1 MNSSKAEIQTQAWP
15 QRWLWLVLGDVLML
29 LLFVW
34 VGRGT
39 HALPSSDI
47 LAGLTTAAPFILAWF
62 AVAPWL
68 GLYRAKVCQNLA
80 KLLPR
85 LLLAW
90 LIAGPLAGLLRALFL
105 GRPIP
110 EGIIPVFVL
119 VTTGVGLVFFLVWRL
134 TYLWW
139 VNRSA

>member
-1 MNSSKAEIQTQAWP
+1 MHPSKADSPIHPWSQKWV
-15 QRWLWLVLGDVLML
+15 WLVVGDLLAL
-29 LLFVW
+29 LLFIW

-39 HALPSSDI
+39 HSLPGSDI
-47 LAGLTTAAPFILAWF
+47 VAGLATAAPFVLGWF

-68 GLYRAKVCQNLA
+68 GLFKASVSQNLA

-90 LIAGPLAGLLRALFL
+90 LIAGPLGALLRAIFL
-105 GRPIP
+105 GRPLP
-110 EGIIPVFVL
+110 EGIIPIFVV
-119 VTTGVGLVFFLVWRL
+119 VTTGVGFAFFLVWRL
-134 TYLWW
+134 LYLWW

>member
-1 MNSSKAEIQTQAWP
+1 MHSSKAEMQTQP
-15 QRWLWLVLGDVLML
+15 QLPKWVWLVLGDLLVL

-39 HALPSSDI
+39 HALPGSDV
-47 LAGLTTAAPFILAWF
+47 LAALITAAPFVLGWF
-62 AVAPWL
+62 VVAPWV
-68 GLYRAKVCQNLA
+68 GLYKTQASQNLA

-90 LIAGPLAGLLRALFL
+90 LIAGPLAALLRAIFL
-105 GRPIP
+105 GRPLP
-110 EGIIPVFVL
+110 EGIIPIFVV
-119 VTTGVGLVFFLVWRL
+119 VTTGVGFAFFLVWRL
-134 TYLWW
+134 VYLWW

>member
-1 MNSSKAEIQTQAWP
+1 MHSSKAEMQTHPWTP
-15 QRWLWLVLGDVLML
+15 KWVWLVIGDVLVL

-39 HALPSSDI
+39 HSLPGSDI
-47 LAGLTTAAPFILAWF
+47 AAALATAAPFVLGWF
-62 AVAPWL
+62 VVAPWL
-68 GLYRAKVCQNLA
+68 GLYKAGVSQNLA

-90 LIAGPLAGLLRALFL
+90 LIAGPLSALLRAIFQ
-105 GRPIP
+105 GRPLP
-110 EGIIPVFVL
+110 EGIIPIFVL
-119 VTTGVGLVFFLVWRL
+119 VTTGFGFAFFLVWRL
-134 TYLWW
+134 IYLWW